1 MTAVPVCDGMGLA
14 PKRSRAFAEGK
25 RVEAPTL
32 FPSALP
38 ISRRCYAL
46 SGIRR
51 KEMIYVLAIA
61 SGVCKRRRGSG
72 GYAGEESG
80 IIPVRFRVCPTRKSG
95 IHAACY
101 ALALLLAHF
110 WDCGMKY

>member
-1 MTAVPVCDGMGLA
+1 MCNGRLGSEAKPGLA
-14 PKRSRAFAEGK
+14 EWK

-38 ISRRCYAL
+38 ISRRVYAL

-51 KEMIYVLAIA
+51 KEMIDVLATA

-101 ALALLLAHF
+101 ALALLLAHEQ
-110 WDCGMKY
+110 KIIS